1 MERAREKETDKKL
14 QHRTGEK
21 QTKKKNKRHFMKKE
35 KQILFTLMLVLGQ
48 VMLGQKDFGLRQNF
62 TLRGDFSIIGNTVM
76 RSRDPNEKINGP
88 VVMYYVDVDGNNATK
103 NSSSANL
110 QLIDNNNNNISVDEC
125 TKIKYARLYWFGRV
139 DDCWNVNGEMEKR
152 KKVKIKYGGGIYNDL
167 TAKELYEI
175 GGPTER
181 VYVAYADV
189 TDLVR
194 ENKSGSY
201 TVANVETMSSNDSGG
216 GKRSQGQG
224 TTYTVYFRKYKKQ
237 VDDSYQYYNG
247 AYYETYYYTINNGQY
262 CLNDYPGQT
271 ITDFPPAIESECTL
285 YDRGYS
291 HTKANGTVIQDAY
304 DLYSYQAS
312 NFEDEG
318 CNKYGINVKSDN
330 LGYFGGWT
338 MVVVYENPKMEPK
351 SVSLFDGLKLVRQN
365 GGNVDVNISGFSTP
379 MEGEIDVRLGMTVIE
394 GDNGL
399 AGDKFQV
406 ATKAGTYRDVQRVGS
421 SRSDTF
427 DGNIQGDAGR
437 NPELQVSYGLD
448 LAIVEGVNFP
458 KPLDNAPESK
468 IIYNGQ
474 TDLKT
479 RFVTS
484 GDTYYPVVY
493 ASSVSNYIPE
503 PVGVGSYVGEETVEL
518 NPGDKAEFKID
529 VYNLGNE
536 DIVGGKIFI
545 PIPESVDFKLV
556 SFTATTGKAEKVF
569 GNIPPSDGMKERV
582 VPNGYIV
589 WDIGRDIPVTNEKD
603 PKPLATLDYIV
614 QVSKDC
620 EKLRML
626 CSGEPI
632 SVTVDGFMRGRGK
645 YSKLFL
651 KEPSIIAKKGVV
663 EESKCR
669 KVVVPE
675 RDNAVKITRAESG
688 ENCSY
693 SETKQ
698 PIETCVGNT
707 YEDGFPTFNLPY
719 ADNLN
724 AGEKIQYDWSIWRVP
739 KSGVLRVSTG
749 GEKNRITGLQGK
761 SSVSIGFGASGSWTE
776 EYGKPKGFLNSV
788 STTII
793 APVPALGKDE
803 EIYIKVDAKKIGSD
817 GKEIAGCSNT
827 EFTPIS
833 LMSQPAGDI
842 NSVIPPSPIC
852 AADGVIDVTSAKN
865 KSTVLEEDPLTG
877 RVINGTRYTLLYK
890 IYKQEISEAEKE
902 ASPMLQA
909 HFDGGGK
916 AKIDL
921 QRLAA
926 GNYIYAPQWVTNGV
940 CKISVKK
947 EFPFFTIN
955 AEVKRAK
962 LVSDGKT
969 FGITPVA
976 DPGIVTKYKLYKKV
990 VVVDKVAKTEIV
1002 EYRRIKVVGESY
1014 QYLAEGSQEMADWDA
1029 KEGTIAVEKDA
1040 TGKIKEKKIYIP
1052 QLEGEYKVE
1061 AITEDT
1067 SNPQK
1072 CKGKEVGIIY
1082 VDKNKTFHYI
1092 NPNLRIRVK
1101 Q

>member
-14 QHRTGEK
+14 QQRTGEK

-62 TLRGDFSIIGNTVM
+62 TLRGDFSIIGNTVIKAE
-76 RSRDPNEKINGP
+76 DPQITENGYNI
-88 VVMYYVDVDGNNATK
+88 MNYIDIDGDSTTK

-152 KKVKIKYGGGIYNDL
+152 KKVKIKYGGGIYKDFE
-167 TAKELYEI
+167 AKELYQI

-189 TDLVR
+189 TDFVSV
-194 ENKSGSY
+194 NKSGSY

-216 GKRSQGQG
+216 GNRYEIETSYYSNLKKGFYYDYYGGQYYSSFPDDSWFYG
-224 TTYTVYFRKYKKQ
+224 DSGPHIYPESKPNPINLKTYKKDQ
-237 VDDSYQYYNG
+237 KYNFTDQYG
-247 AYYETYYYTINNGQY
+247 
-262 CLNDYPGQT
+262 YPYGG
-271 ITDFPPAIESECTL
+271 F
-285 YDRGYS
+285 YDIYKFVNS
-291 HTKANGTVIQDAY
+291 FDC
-304 DLYSYQAS
+304 YSYG
-312 NFEDEG
+312 NML
-318 CNKYGINVKSDN
+318 SDG
-330 LGYFGGWT
+330 LGFFGGWT

-365 GGNVDVNISGFSTP
+365 GGDIDVNISGFSTP

-399 AGDKFQV
+399 VGDKFQV

-556 SFTATTGKAEKVF
+556 SFTATTGKVEKVF

-603 PKPLATLDYIV
+603 PKPLATLNYIV

-688 ENCSY
+688 EDCSY

-724 AGEKIQYDWSIWRVP
+724 AGEKIQYDWSIWKVP

-749 GEKNRITGLQGK
+749 GEKNRITGLQGR
-761 SSVSIGFGASGSWTE
+761 SPVNIGFGASGSWTE

-788 STTII
+788 STTIT

-890 IYKQEISEAEKE
+890 IYKQGISEAEKE

>member
-62 TLRGDFSIIGNTVM
+62 TLRGDFSIIGNTVIKAE
-76 RSRDPNEKINGP
+76 DPQITENGYNI
-88 VVMYYVDVDGNNATK
+88 MNYIDIDGDSTTK

-139 DDCWNVNGEMEKR
+139 DDCWNVNGEKEKR
-152 KKVKIKYGGGIYNDL
+152 KKVKIKYGGGIYKDL
-167 TAKELYEI
+167 TAKELYET
-175 GGPTER
+175 GEPTER

-216 GKRSQGQG
+216 GNRYEIKTSYYSNLKKGFHYDYYYPEERYYSSFPNDSWFSGDLG
-224 TTYTVYFRKYKKQ
+224 PNRYPESKPNPSNLKIYKKDQ
-237 VDDSYQYYNG
+237 KYDFKDQYGYTYSGVYDIYKFVNFFDCN
-247 AYYETYYYTINNGQY
+247 YYGNM
-262 CLNDYPGQT
+262 L
-271 ITDFPPAIESECTL
+271 
-285 YDRGYS
+285 
-291 HTKANGTVIQDAY
+291 
-304 DLYSYQAS
+304 
-312 NFEDEG
+312 
-318 CNKYGINVKSDN
+318 SDG
-330 LGYFGGWT
+330 LGFFGGWT

-484 GDTYYPVVY
+484 GDTYYPIVY

-603 PKPLATLDYIV
+603 PKPLATLNYIV

-749 GEKNRITGLQGK
+749 GEKNRITGLQRQ

-788 STTII
+788 STTITP
-793 APVPALGKDE
+793 PVPALGKDE

-890 IYKQEISEAEKE
+890 IYKQGISEAEKE

-926 GNYIYAPQWVTNGV
+926 GDYIYAPQWVTNGV